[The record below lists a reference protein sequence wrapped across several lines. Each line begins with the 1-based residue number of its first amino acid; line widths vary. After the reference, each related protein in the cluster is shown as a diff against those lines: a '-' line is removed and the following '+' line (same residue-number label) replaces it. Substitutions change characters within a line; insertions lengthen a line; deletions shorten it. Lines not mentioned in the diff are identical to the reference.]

1 MFKNVYSIHGRMPN
15 GTDVVVGGMFYKTKQ
30 LAKREAKN
38 WIKKTGGECKVN
50 LVTKKTLDEMC
61 AMGMKFM
68 VALER

>member
-15 GTDVVVGGMFYKTKQ
+15 GTDVVVGGMFYETKQ
-30 LAKREAKN
+30 LAKRKAKN
-38 WIKKTGGECKVN
+38 WIKETGGECKVN

-61 AMGMKFM
+61 AIGIKFM